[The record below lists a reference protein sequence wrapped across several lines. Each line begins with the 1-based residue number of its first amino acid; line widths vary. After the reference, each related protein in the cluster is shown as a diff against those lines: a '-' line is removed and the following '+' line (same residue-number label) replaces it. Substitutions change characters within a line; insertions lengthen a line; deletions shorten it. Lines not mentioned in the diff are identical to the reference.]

1 MINKIKNFFRDVDK
15 QALKIVMFFW
25 IFLIAI
31 VGIIIALVVSDLAR
45 WIVFGIVVIA
55 VFISVSRI
63 IYAQNK
69 TPRKPTKKKIP

>member
-15 QALKIVMFFW
+15 QALKIVVFFW

-45 WIVFGIVVIA
+45 WIAFGIVVIA
-55 VFISVSRI
+55 TFISVSRI
-63 IYAQNK
+63 IYTQNK
-69 TPRKPTKKKIP
+69 TIQKPIKKKKP